1 MRAIAN
7 RLKAGLRGTSL
18 LEVLIAMA
26 IMSLMIVGT
35 LQMFFVAL
43 ASSQN
48 ASTRTQLTF
57 KAQQVAENIRFL
69 QYQAQQYAQT
79 STQFASGLTIPITAA
94 TQGSLPYTQSDPYYA
109 YWGPAGT
116 NIIEGEKMPYKINY
130 SIADNT
136 SAQTWIVT
144 ITAVPVQAS
153 SSAGSAGSDL
163 YRGPNLMQQKVQ
175 YVFSMHK

>member
-1 MRAIAN
+1 MKRIIK
-7 RLKAGLRGTSL
+7 RLRGTSL
-18 LEVLIAMA
+18 IEVLIAMG

-79 STQFASGLTIPITAA
+79 STQFASGITIPITAA
-94 TQGSLPYTQSDPYYA
+94 TQGSLPYLSGDPYYA
-109 YWGPAGT
+109 YWGPQGT
-116 NIIEGEKMPYKINY
+116 NIIEGSQMPYKMTY

-136 SAQTWIVT
+136 QAQTWIVT

-153 SSAGSAGSDL
+153 SSSGSAGSNL

>member
-1 MRAIAN
+1 MKAIAN
-7 RLKAGLRGTSL
+7 RLKTRLRGTSL
-18 LEVLIAMA
+18 IEVLIAMG
-26 IMSLMIVGT
+26 IMALMIVGT

-57 KAQQVAENIRFL
+57 KAQQVAEHIRWL

-79 STQFASGLTIPITAA
+79 STQFASGLTIPIAAA
-94 TQGSLPYTQSDPYYA
+94 TQGSLPYTDQDANYL
-109 YWGPAGT
+109 YWGPQGQ
-116 NIIEGEKMPYKINY
+116 NIIEGSQMPYKLSY

-136 SAQTWIVT
+136 QAQTWVVT
-144 ITAVPVQAS
+144 ITAIPVQAS
-153 SSAGSAGSDL
+153 SSTGTAGNFYQGSSVK
-163 YRGPNLMQQKVQ
+163 QQKVQ

>member
-1 MRAIAN
+1 MRRIM
-7 RLKAGLRGTSL
+7 KKLRGTSL
-18 LEVLIAMA
+18 IEVLIAMG
-26 IMSLMIVGT
+26 IMALMIVGT

-43 ASSQN
+43 ASSQS

-57 KAQQVAENIRFL
+57 KAQQVAENIRWL

-79 STQFASGLTIPITAA
+79 STQFASGLTIPIQAA
-94 TQGSLPYTQSDPYYA
+94 TQGSLPYLDTDANYA

-116 NIIEGEKMPYKINY
+116 NIIEGTKMPYKLTY

-136 SAQTWIVT
+136 QAQTWVVT

-153 SSAGSAGSDL
+153 SSAGSAGSNL
-163 YRGPNLMQQKVQ
+163 YRGSNLMQQKVQ